1 LNSKNFD
8 KIDWKPFKQEGL
20 FVFGVDEVGRGCLAG
35 DVYAA
40 AVILPHHEWDQ
51 DLTDS
56 KLLSESRRE
65 AWAYKIQSEARY
77 GIGIAN
83 ISEIESLNILHAS
96 LLAMKRA
103 VENVVGVDSGWVLV
117 DGNKKIS
124 NLKPGYQ
131 QQTFVKGDLRL
142 APISAASIVAKVA
155 RDQKMKEL
163 ALVYPQYGFEI
174 HKGYATPIHREAI
187 QKYGPTPLHR
197 KTFSGVKEYLSL

>member
-1 LNSKNFD
+1 MNSKNFD